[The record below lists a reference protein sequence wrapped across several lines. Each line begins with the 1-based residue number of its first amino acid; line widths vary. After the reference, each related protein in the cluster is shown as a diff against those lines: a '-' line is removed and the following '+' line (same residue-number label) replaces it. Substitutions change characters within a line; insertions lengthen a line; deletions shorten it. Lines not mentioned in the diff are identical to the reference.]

1 MRLSQYFM
9 PILRDDPKEAEI
21 VSHRLM
27 LRAGMIRQEAA
38 GNYSWLPMGFKVLKK
53 IEQIVREEQN
63 RAGALEVLMPTIQ
76 PAELWKKSGRY
87 DAYGKEMLRI
97 KDRHD
102 REMLFG
108 PTNEEMITDIFRQG
122 VQSYKD
128 LPRNLYHIQWKFR
141 DEVRPRFGV
150 MRGREFLMKDAYSFD
165 ISREAGQHSYNKM
178 FVSYLRTFARLGL
191 KAIPMRAETGP
202 IGGDQSH
209 EFLIL
214 AETGESG
221 VFFDRDYQDIH
232 WESKDDIDYNN
243 VGELAKTI
251 AAFTSKYAATED
263 KHDQIEFES
272 RVQESHRMTGRGIEV
287 GHIFF
292 FGTKYSDPMGCEV
305 QGPDG
310 KKIAVQSGS
319 YGIGVSRL
327 VGAIIEASHDTA
339 GIIWPE
345 AVAPFHVGL
354 INIKVGDTAVDVECE
369 KIYAEL
375 QAKNVDVLYDDKE
388 GGAGGKFAAMDMIG
402 LPWQIIVGPR
412 GLKDGY
418 AEVKNRKTGVRDNIP
433 LDQVV
438 GRFPAHTVQFS

>member
-388 GGAGGKFAAMDMIG
+388 SGAGGKFAAMDMIG